1 MSDSPMISGNRMEKH
16 PPTHQSV
23 SFAVRHR
30 LQQDLLT
37 SPRGPFVV
45 ELFAVG
51 VFPIAGPVRHG
62 FDCRQP
68 KAPHASQVERSSF
81 DRTPSPLDGI
91 TRFVTHETLHPL

>member
-1 MSDSPMISGNRMEKH
+1 MEKH
-16 PPTHQSV
+16 PLTHQSWP
-23 SFAVRHR
+23 FAVRHR

-37 SPRGPFVV
+37 SPHGPFVV

-68 KAPHASQVERSSF
+68 KAPHVSQVERGQ
-81 DRTPSPLDGI
+81 RPQNPLDGI
-91 TRFVTHETLHPL
+91 TRS